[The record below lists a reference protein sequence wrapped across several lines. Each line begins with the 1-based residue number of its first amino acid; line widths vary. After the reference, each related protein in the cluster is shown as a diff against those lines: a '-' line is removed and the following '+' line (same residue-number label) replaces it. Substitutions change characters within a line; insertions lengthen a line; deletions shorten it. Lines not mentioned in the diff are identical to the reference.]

1 MTCARIISNMDK
13 LLINTRTFKERKRGY
28 TPKTEKYPENH
39 TKDTVAQRI
48 RQTLGPRDVW
58 VYISALTVL
67 RKSLSLCKKPR
78 SNELLGSD
86 WPQWYHWHKMC
97 TCPWGMMFFYI
108 DCEKQ
113 KRQCCL
119 HIKCYQPNYIYLK
132 NNYTRAS
139 CIIWPTV

>member
-67 RKSLSLCKKPR
+67 RKSSSLCKKPR

-86 WPQWYHWHKMC
+86 WPQWYHWHKG
-97 TCPWGMMFFYI
+97 TNTHVHVPVGYDVF
-108 DCEKQ
+108 
-113 KRQCCL
+113 L
-119 HIKCYQPNYIYLK
+119 HWLRKTK
-132 NNYTRAS
+132 NVSVVCALNTIS
-139 CIIWPTV
+139 QLIFIWKIIILVLLV

>member
-67 RKSLSLCKKPR
+67 RKSSSLCKKPR

-86 WPQWYHWHKMC
+86 WPQWYHWRK
-97 TCPWGMMFFYI
+97 G
-108 DCEKQ
+108 
-113 KRQCCL
+113 
-119 HIKCYQPNYIYLK
+119 
-132 NNYTRAS
+132 TRARGVWCFS
-139 CIIWPTV
+139 TLTAKNKNVSVVCTLNAISQLIFIWKIIIHVLLV